1 MPTIIGAPTDLMDIT
16 PFCGIELAE
25 LYKGAEQLLSEG
37 VPMEVQAALPTG
49 DLLRIAAT
57 LRRYHELIA
66 RFVHD
71 YEGCKEQDDVDAA
84 VEVVDQMIEDA
95 QALLSAPPPSAF
107 PGQSLSI

>member
-1 MPTIIGAPTDLMDIT
+1 MPTIIGAPTDLMDIS
-16 PFCGIELAE
+16 PFCGTELAE
-25 LYKGAEQLLSEG
+25 LYKGAEQLLSQG

-95 QALLSAPPPSAF
+95 QELLNAPTPIAF
-107 PGQSLSI
+107 SGQPLSI